1 MVGISPF
8 IARPEA
14 IPIIACS
21 IIPTFITLF
30 GNSSC
35 NFEKPKTPI
44 SPKRR
49 YGCSEIEKDLETKEI
64 LKKLAAAH
72 RALAELKGVA
82 TSIPNESIL
91 INTLGLQEAKDSSA
105 IENIIT
111 THDDLYKAEL
121 NVKEIKSLNAKE
133 VHNYIEALKKGFSL
147 ISERKHIT
155 NNSIIEIQSLLEK
168 NNAGFRKVPG
178 TSLKNASTG
187 EIIYTPPQDI
197 AEINDLMSNLEI
209 FINDNEFSELDP
221 LIKMAIIHFQ
231 FESIHP
237 FYDGNGRTGRIINVL
252 YLVLQDLLNLPILYL
267 SKYIIANKADYYR
280 LLQEVR
286 DKEEW
291 EEWILFMLNA
301 VIETSK
307 DTISVIEKIKDLL
320 IEYKHKIRNDYK
332 FYSQDLLNNL
342 FKHPY
347 TKIEFLEQELGIS
360 RITAASYLN
369 KLADDGL
376 LRKEKLG
383 TANYYV
389 NHRLY
394 EILSK

>member
-1 MVGISPF
+1 
-8 IARPEA
+8 
-14 IPIIACS
+14 
-21 IIPTFITLF
+21 
-30 GNSSC
+30 
-35 NFEKPKTPI
+35 
-44 SPKRR
+44 
-49 YGCSEIEKDLETKEI
+49 
-64 LKKLAAAH
+64 
-72 RALAELKGVA
+72 
-82 TSIPNESIL
+82 
-91 INTLGLQEAKDSSA
+91 
-105 IENIIT
+105 
-111 THDDLYKAEL
+111 
-121 NVKEIKSLNAKE
+121 
-133 VHNYIEALKKGFSL
+133 
-147 ISERKHIT
+147 
-155 NNSIIEIQSLLEK
+155 
-168 NNAGFRKVPG
+168 
-178 TSLKNASTG
+178 
-187 EIIYTPPQDI
+187 
-197 AEINDLMSNLEI
+197 
-209 FINDNEFSELDP
+209 
-221 LIKMAIIHFQ
+221 MAIIHFQ

-252 YLVLQDLLNLPILYL
+252 YLVIQDLLNLPILYL
-267 SKYIIANKADYYR
+267 SKYIIANKVDYYR

-286 DKEEW
+286 DKDEW

-307 DTISVIEKIKDLL
+307 DTILVIEKIKDLL

-389 NHRLY
+389 NHKLY
-394 EILSK
+394 DILSK

>member
-1 MVGISPF
+1 MKM
-8 IARPEA
+8 
-14 IPIIACS
+14 
-21 IIPTFITLF
+21 
-30 GNSSC
+30 
-35 NFEKPKTPI
+35 FELKKLPV
-44 SPKRR
+44 
-49 YGCSEIEKDLETKEI
+49 EKDLETKKI
-64 LKKLAAAH
+64 LKKLATAH

-121 NVKEIKSLNAKE
+121 NVKDIKSLNAKE

-147 ISERKHIT
+147 TSERKLIT
-155 NNSIIEIQSLLEK
+155 NNIIVEIQSLLEN

-187 EIIYTPPQDI
+187 EIIYTPPQDV
-197 AEINDLMSNLEI
+197 AEIKDLMSNLEI

-267 SKYIIANKADYYR
+267 SKYIIANKGDYYR

-286 DKEEW
+286 DKDEW
-291 EEWILFMLNA
+291 ESWVLFMLNA
-301 VIETSK
+301 VIETSN
-307 DTISVIEKIKDLL
+307 DTVSVIEKIKNLL

-347 TKIEFLEQELGIS
+347 TKIEFLEEELSVS
-360 RITAASYLN
+360 RITAATYLN

-389 NHRLY
+389 NYRLF

>member
-1 MVGISPF
+1 MKM
-8 IARPEA
+8 
-14 IPIIACS
+14 
-21 IIPTFITLF
+21 
-30 GNSSC
+30 
-35 NFEKPKTPI
+35 FELKKLPV
-44 SPKRR
+44 
-49 YGCSEIEKDLETKEI
+49 EKDLETNKI
-64 LKKLAAAH
+64 LKKLATAH
-72 RALAELKGVA
+72 RSLAELKGVA

-147 ISERKHIT
+147 ISEKKLIT
-155 NNSIIEIQSLLEK
+155 NNIIIEIQSLLEK

-178 TSLKNASTG
+178 TSLKNTSTG
-187 EIIYTPPQDI
+187 EVIYTPPQDI
-197 AEINDLMSNLEI
+197 TEINDLMANLEV

-267 SKYIIANKADYYR
+267 SKYIISKKGDYYK

-286 DKEEW
+286 DKDEW
-291 EEWILFMLNA
+291 ENWILFMLDA
-301 VIETSK
+301 VIETST
-307 DTISVIEKIKDLL
+307 DTISVIEKIKKLL
-320 IEYKHKIRNDYK
+320 LEYKHKIRNDYK

-376 LRKEKLG
+376 LKKEKLG
-383 TANYYV
+383 PANYYV
-389 NHRLY
+389 NHRLFD
-394 EILSK
+394 ILSN